1 MNPELLHTDAPRPQP
16 GLRHLVL
23 AGSGAAHLWLL
34 AQLAQ
39 SRPADLNITLVASS
53 TLAMPAAL
61 LPDWVA
67 GTVDLDLNGLRPAD
81 LAQACQAKVIATP
94 CRRLDATA
102 RVLELSDSSL
112 LPFDWLSMDT
122 EAHMARAGMEALMP
136 GARSHALFVH
146 PAAQFAQ
153 LWPQVLGLANRRPI
167 HVALVGGEMLG
178 LQLALAMAHALRAA
192 APQHASRLSW
202 VTPES
207 LTDLLP
213 LKALRAKVQARLH
226 RLDVTVLQT
235 TCVGFEPGAVRLGNG
250 ASLQCDAPVLAGPVG
265 MPGWLEGSQLACD
278 GRGRVK
284 VDRHARSLS
293 HPHVFAVNDAAAHES
308 GAQAGPGDLDPSA
321 EARRLLHSLQ
331 DGWREGGHR
340 SLARLFALP
349 EVRTLAGGPGHA
361 LAVWH
366 GMVASGGWIAAWRRA
381 RARRFLQLLH

>member
-1 MNPELLHTDAPRPQP
+1 MNSALLHTDAPRPQP

-23 AGSGAAHLWLL
+23 AGSGAAHLWLM

-53 TLAMPAAL
+53 TLAMPSAL

-67 GTVDLDLNGLRPAD
+67 GTVELDLNDLRPAD

-94 CRRLDATA
+94 CRRLDATV

-112 LPFDWLSMDT
+112 LPFDWLSIDT

-153 LWPQVLGLANRRPI
+153 LWPQVLGLANSRPI
-167 HVALVGGEMLG
+167 HVVLVGGEMLG

-207 LTDLLP
+207 LTELLP
-213 LKALRAKVQARLH
+213 LPALRAKVQARL
-226 RLDVTVLQT
+226 RRFDVTVLNT

-250 ASLQCDAPVLAGPVG
+250 ASLQCDAPVLAGPVA
-265 MPGWLEGSQLACD
+265 MPDWLGGSHLQCD

-284 VDRHARSLS
+284 VDRQARSLS
-293 HPHVFAVNDAAAHES
+293 HPHVLAVNDAAAHEPD
-308 GAQAGPGDLDPSA
+308 AQAGPGDPGPVL
-321 EARRLLHSLQ
+321 EARRLLRSLQ
-331 DGWREGGHR
+331 AGWREGGQR
-340 SLARLFALP
+340 SLDRAFALP

-361 LAVWH
+361 LAVWR
-366 GMVASGGWIAAWRRA
+366 GMVATGGWVTAWRQA
-381 RARRFLQLLH
+381 RARRFLHALH